1 MGWFAPKSVPAAMV
15 GTLGLALF
23 FYTVGVQYGQ
33 FFTGLRSRDGRRAN
47 LMALSGVLLAG
58 AVSFVLVKTAGVTV
72 GHASGLFAG
81 AGTST
86 PTLQAAIEA
95 LGNNDPAVG
104 YSFAYPIGVAGPIL
118 FLYVAF

>member
-23 FYTVGVQYGQ
+23 LYTVGVQYGKQ

-58 AVSFVLVKTAGVTV
+58 AVSFVLVKTAGLTV
-72 GHASGLFAG
+72 GHA
-81 AGTST
+81 
-86 PTLQAAIEA
+86 
-95 LGNNDPAVG
+95 
-104 YSFAYPIGVAGPIL
+104 
-118 FLYVAF
+118 